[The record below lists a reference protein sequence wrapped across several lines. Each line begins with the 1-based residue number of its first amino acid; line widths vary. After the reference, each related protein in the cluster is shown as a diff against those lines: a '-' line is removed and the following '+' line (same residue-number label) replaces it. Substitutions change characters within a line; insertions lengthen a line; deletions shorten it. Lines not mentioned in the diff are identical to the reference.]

1 MGFLI
6 QLLLE
11 PLFAILSDVFWWLVP
26 NEIERRNDRKR
37 FLDGEVR
44 CALRAVKGRVLNVP
58 TEWSAGLAVI
68 SPGVLHFTP
77 SIGIVGT
84 RELRVVSIRDRDAS
98 ISPGKN
104 EYLIGGWLDFIVTT
118 AAGELIVRFA
128 LEVGDAAAEVLHP
141 HSAPEAKASSGPQ
154 P

>member
-11 PLFAILSDVFWWLVP
+11 PLFAILSDFFWWLVP

-37 FLDGEVR
+37 FLAGEVR
-44 CALRAVKGRVLNVP
+44 CALRAVRGRVLNVP

-68 SPGVLHFTP
+68 SPGVLLFAP

-84 RELRVVSIRDRDAS
+84 REVRVLSIRDRDS
-98 ISPGKN
+98 SVSPRKN
-104 EYLIGGWLDFIVTT
+104 EYLIGEWLDFIVTT
-118 AAGELIVRFA
+118 TAGELIVRFP
-128 LEVGDAAAEVLHP
+128 LEVGDAAAEALNP
-141 HSAPEAKASSGPQ
+141 QSATGANTSTSAQ